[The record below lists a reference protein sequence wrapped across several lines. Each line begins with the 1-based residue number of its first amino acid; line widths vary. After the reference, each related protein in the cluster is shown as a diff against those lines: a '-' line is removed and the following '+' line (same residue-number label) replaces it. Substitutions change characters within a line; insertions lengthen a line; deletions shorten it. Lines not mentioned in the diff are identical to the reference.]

1 MASFLFAAVVLWQ
14 SCFSSKIQYHDTYCH
29 IILGASIFTVVPE
42 TQYVYIND
50 TVTFECATNLTGY
63 ILFFETKLSVDETFD
78 GMMVSL
84 NLKGS
89 IEVNGTAFTCRASN
103 GDATEPAYV
112 YVQGQYI
119 HECVM
124 AYSLIMHLSMQ
135 TPTIPLPGN
144 SKGQQVDLKPEGWG
158 I

>member
-1 MASFLFAAVVLWQ
+1 M
-14 SCFSSKIQYHDTYCH
+14 
-29 IILGASIFTVVPE
+29 
-42 TQYVYIND
+42 
-50 TVTFECATNLTGY
+50 TFECATNLTGY

-84 NLKGS
+84 NLKAS
-89 IEVNGTAFTCRASN
+89 IEVNSTAFTCRASN

-124 AYSLIMHLSMQ
+124 RAYNAPINANPHYPPPRQ
-135 TPTIPLPGN
+135 FQGTVGRFEAPGV
-144 SKGQQVDLKPEGWG
+144 GDLTNP
-158 I
+158 